1 MQYNFCSPLQFLQR
15 TDALASVLACNLND
29 LPAKIGIS
37 ERSLYG
43 YRAGKYPVT
52 AKALRKLA
60 AAEKAAG
67 MHMQRKENTQSSANL
82 KDSDIG
88 DSAHAVRENPA
99 IYRMKTVAAGE
110 TPAPG
115 AESLDERVERLERLV
130 AAIQDALRIL

>member
-67 MHMQRKENTQSSANL
+67 MHRQRNENTQSSADP
-82 KDSDIG
+82 KDQGIG
-88 DSAHAVRENPA
+88 ESACVVRDDSPIPA
-99 IYRMKTVAAGE
+99 AWV
-110 TPAPG
+110 PQQL
-115 AESLDERVERLERLV
+115 SLDERVERLEKVLD
-130 AAIQDALRIL
+130 AILKALHEL